1 MKFVRFSFNSKLA
14 KTAAKSSQSNLGAGR
29 FYSVSSKRI
38 PLVTTTTTRQQQQQQ
53 QKDIGSINSNK
64 VPKFT
69 VPQSEFLVANL
80 FAQHRQLAGNFE
92 TSELDNNIKQEKR
105 QQQQQERGSYKTIS
119 ELLLCKGQTAAEAKI
134 PHAKLKQIYA
144 APASVYMHTTVDSMI
159 PEAKHLGPLA
169 EPVLGKDMFA
179 DGVST
184 LNLDQ
189 SEVHDFVDDFFDSLV
204 DRTLSNMSGQW
215 SIRREQRET
224 RMLRGSRW
232 MSSEL
237 VDPVDQITGQNDYK
251 MSSVLR
257 KRKTKMNKHKHRK
270 LRKKTRA
277 LRKRLGK

>member
-1 MKFVRFSFNSKLA
+1 MKFVRFGINSKLA
-14 KTAAKSSQSNLGAGR
+14 KTAAKSSKSPSIR

-38 PLVTTTTTRQQQQQQ
+38 PLAATATSRQQQQQQ
-53 QKDIGSINSNK
+53 QKDISSINANK

-92 TSELDNNIKQEKR
+92 TSELDNHSKQE
-105 QQQQQERGSYKTIS
+105 QTQEQQERGSYKTVS

-144 APASVYMHTTVDSMI
+144 APASVYMHTTVDAMI

-204 DRTLSNMSGQW
+204 DRNLNMSGQW

-224 RMLRGSRW
+224 RMLHGSRW
-232 MSSEL
+232 MSGEL
-237 VDPVDQITGQNDYK
+237 VDPVDQITGQNEYQ